1 MMQKSTLFLF
11 IILENLNSHI
21 SQKNNTNRFFFFFF
35 VVGGG
40 EGEVVVCHVNHL

>member
-21 SQKNNTNRFFFFFF
+21 SQKNNTNRFSFFF
-35 VVGGG
+35 GG
-40 EGEVVVCHVNHL
+40 EGEVVVCYVNHL